1 MSVTKPRALP
11 ASPSNY
17 RFGEVL
23 KRTPLQ
29 RDAHQC
35 RSYQYRTNQIMK
47 NAYLQSGEFARVA
60 RHAEQMGSMTNKQA
74 YEYAVKNVAKK
85 AQ

>member
-1 MSVTKPRALP
+1 MAQRNNP
-11 ASPSNY
+11 NY

-35 RSYQYRTNQIMK
+35 RSYQYRTNQIMRQ
-47 NAYLQSGEFARVA
+47 AYTQSGEFGRVA
-60 RHAEQMGSMTNKQA
+60 RHAERMGVMTDKQA
-74 YEYAVKNVAKK
+74 YEYAVKRVAAAAKPT
-85 AQ
+85 Q